1 MGRNGHSCTHR
12 QPRIMARYR
21 SNVFSEGPGRQKGL
35 FRARYSRNVFPNT
48 VFHCFSPL
56 KTYIRSLCCQQHAVR
71 ACISATYCHEEAFLP
86 SGPPLGIHDN
96 RFLPLFNAQPFH
108 AGHSGGRPASGQRRM
123 REGRLAR
130 GQRRIRESACKRPA
144 QDKGK
149 RLTRGQRRM
158 RGDAWRGTRADR
170 EGVSDWRLARREQGR
185 FGLAAHQTGTGAIPI
200 GEPRDLIGGVLRSA
214 SALAFLLRSP
224 FRSQLRQAPHR
235 ARNR

>member
-21 SNVFSEGPGRQKGL
+21 SNVFSEGLGRQKGL

-56 KTYIRSLCCQQHAVR
+56 KTYIRSLCYQQHAVR

-108 AGHSGGRPASGQRRM
+108 AGHSGGRPASGQRR
-123 REGRLAR
+123 
-130 GQRRIRESACKRPA
+130 IRESAWR
-144 QDKGK
+144 G
-149 RLTRGQRRM
+149 GQRRM
-158 RGDAWRGTRADR
+158 REGAWRGARADR
-170 EGVSDWRLARREQGR
+170 EGAPDWRLARREQGR
-185 FGLAAHQTGTGAIPI
+185 FGLAAHQAGTGASPI
-200 GEPRDLIGGVLRSA
+200 GEPRYLIGGILRSA

-224 FRSQLRQAPHR
+224 FRSQLRQALHR

>member
-1 MGRNGHSCTHR
+1 MGKSGHSCTHR

-21 SNVFSEGPGRQKGL
+21 SNVFSEGLGRQKGL
-35 FRARYSRNVFPNT
+35 FRARYSRNVFPNI

-86 SGPPLGIHDN
+86 SEPPLGIHDN

-123 REGRLAR
+123 GGGRPAS

-149 RLTRGQRRM
+149 RLARGSTPDEGRAPGEEPALTAKVLPTGGSPGGN
-158 RGDAWRGTRADR
+158 RGD
-170 EGVSDWRLARREQGR
+170 SDWRLTRRERGQVR
-185 FGLAAHQTGTGAIPI
+185 LANHAI
-200 GEPRDLIGGVLRSA
+200 
-214 SALAFLLRSP
+214 
-224 FRSQLRQAPHR
+224 
-235 ARNR
+235 

>member
-21 SNVFSEGPGRQKGL
+21 SNVFSEGLGRQKGL

-108 AGHSGGRPASGQRRM
+108 AGHSGGGRPAS
-123 REGRLAR
+123 
-130 GQRRIRESACKRPA
+130 GQRRIRESAW
-144 QDKGK
+144 
-149 RLTRGQRRM
+149 RGDQRRM
-158 RGDAWRGTRADR
+158 REDAWRGSRADR
-170 EGVSDWRLARREQGR
+170 EGVPDWRLTRREQGR
-185 FGLAAHQTGTGAIPI
+185 FGLAAHQAETGQVRLANHAINWRHP
-200 GEPRDLIGGVLRSA
+200 PFA
-214 SALAFLLRSP
+214 SALAFLL
-224 FRSQLRQAPHR
+224 
-235 ARNR
+235 

>member
-21 SNVFSEGPGRQKGL
+21 SNVFSEGLGRQKGL

-108 AGHSGGRPASGQRRM
+108 AGHSGGRPASGQRR
-123 REGRLAR
+123 
-130 GQRRIRESACKRPA
+130 IRESAWR
-144 QDKGK
+144 G
-149 RLTRGQRRM
+149 GQRRM
-158 RGDAWRGTRADR
+158 REGAWRGARADR
-170 EGVSDWRLARREQGR
+170 EGAPDWRLARREQGR
-185 FGLAAHQTGTGAIPI
+185 FGLAAHQAGTGASPI
-200 GEPRDLIGGVLRSA
+200 GEPRYLIGGILRS
-214 SALAFLLRSP
+214 LTR
-224 FRSQLRQAPHR
+224 
-235 ARNR
+235 

>member
-1 MGRNGHSCTHR
+1 
-12 QPRIMARYR
+12 MARYR
-21 SNVFSEGPGRQKGL
+21 SNVFSEGLGRQKGL

-108 AGHSGGRPASGQRRM
+108 AGHSGGAPGEWPTSNKGKRPASGQRRM
-123 REGRLAR
+123 REG
-130 GQRRIRESACKRPA
+130 
-144 QDKGK
+144 
-149 RLTRGQRRM
+149 
-158 RGDAWRGTRADR
+158 AWRGARADR
-170 EGVSDWRLARREQGR
+170 EGAPDWRLARREQGR
-185 FGLAAHQTGTGAIPI
+185 FGLAAHQAGTGASPI
-200 GEPRDLIGGVLRSA
+200 GEPRYLIGGILRSA

-224 FRSQLRQAPHR
+224 FRSQLRQALHR

>member
-21 SNVFSEGPGRQKGL
+21 SNVFSEGLGRQKGL

-108 AGHSGGRPASGQRRM
+108 AGHSGGRPASGQRR
-123 REGRLAR
+123 
-130 GQRRIRESACKRPA
+130 IRESAWR
-144 QDKGK
+144 G
-149 RLTRGQRRM
+149 GQRRM
-158 RGDAWRGTRADR
+158 GEGAWRGARADR
-170 EGVSDWRLARREQGR
+170 EGAPDWRLARREQGR
-185 FGLAAHQTGTGAIPI
+185 FGLAAHQAGTGASPI
-200 GEPRDLIGGVLRSA
+200 GEPRYLIGGILRSA

-224 FRSQLRQAPHR
+224 FRSQLRQALHR

>member
-1 MGRNGHSCTHR
+1 MGRSGHSCTHR

-21 SNVFSEGPGRQKGL
+21 SNVFSEGLGRQKGL

-108 AGHSGGRPASGQRRM
+108 AGHSGGRPASGQRR
-123 REGRLAR
+123 
-130 GQRRIRESACKRPA
+130 IRESACKRPTS
-144 QDKGK
+144 DEGK
-149 RLTRGQRRM
+149 RLQEARAGCGRAPGEEPALTAKVFPTGGSPGGN
-158 RGDAWRGTRADR
+158 RGD
-170 EGVSDWRLARREQGR
+170 SDWRLVRREQGQAQ
-185 FGLAAHQTGTGAIPI
+185 LANHAI
-200 GEPRDLIGGVLRSA
+200 
-214 SALAFLLRSP
+214 
-224 FRSQLRQAPHR
+224 
-235 ARNR
+235 

>member
-123 REGRLAR
+123 RESACKRPAPDEGGRPAS

-144 QDKGK
+144 QDKESAWRGG
-149 RLTRGQRRM
+149 GQRRM
-158 RGDAWRGTRADR
+158 REGAWRGARADR
-170 EGVSDWRLARREQGR
+170 EGVPDWRLTRREQGQVR
-185 FGLAAHQTGTGAIPI
+185 LANHAT
-200 GEPRDLIGGVLRSA
+200 
-214 SALAFLLRSP
+214 
-224 FRSQLRQAPHR
+224 
-235 ARNR
+235 

>member
-1 MGRNGHSCTHR
+1 MGKSGHSCTHR
-12 QPRIMARYR
+12 QPRIMTKYR
-21 SNVFSEGPGRQKGL
+21 SNVFSEGLGRQKGL

-108 AGHSGGRPASGQRRM
+108 AGHSGGRPARGKRRM
-123 REGRLAR
+123 GGRPAR
-130 GQRRIRESACKRPA
+130 GQRRIRESAW
-144 QDKGK
+144 
-149 RLTRGQRRM
+149 RGGQHRIRE
-158 RGDAWRGTRADR
+158 DAWRGTRADR
-170 EGVSDWRLARREQGR
+170 EGVPDWRLTRREQGR
-185 FGLAAHQTGTGAIPI
+185 FGLTAHRAGAGASPI
-200 GEPRDLIGGVLRSA
+200 GEPRYLIDSILRSA

-224 FRSQLRQAPHR
+224 FRSQLRQALHR

>member
-1 MGRNGHSCTHR
+1 MGKSGHSCTHR

-21 SNVFSEGPGRQKGL
+21 SNVFSERPGRQKGL

-86 SGPPLGIHDN
+86 SEPPLGIHDN

-108 AGHSGGRPASGQRRM
+108 AGHSGGRPARGKRRM
-123 REGRLAR
+123 GGGRPAS

-144 QDKGK
+144 QD
-149 RLTRGQRRM
+149 RRI
-158 RGDAWRGTRADR
+158 RESAWRGGQHRMR
-170 EGVSDWRLARREQGR
+170 EGA
-185 FGLAAHQTGTGAIPI
+185 
-200 GEPRDLIGGVLRSA
+200 
-214 SALAFLLRSP
+214 
-224 FRSQLRQAPHR
+224 
-235 ARNR
+235 

>member
-21 SNVFSEGPGRQKGL
+21 SNVFSEGLGRQKGL

-71 ACISATYCHEEAFLP
+71 AYISATYCHEEALLP
-86 SGPPLGIHDN
+86 SEPPLGMHDN

-108 AGHSGGRPASGQRRM
+108 TGHSGGRPAKDRHRM
-123 REGRLAR
+123 RE
-130 GQRRIRESACKRPA
+130 
-144 QDKGK
+144 
-149 RLTRGQRRM
+149 
-158 RGDAWRGTRADR
+158 DAWRGARADR
-170 EGVSDWRLARREQGR
+170 EGVPDWRLTRREQGR
-185 FGLAAHQTGTGAIPI
+185 FRLAARQTGTGASPI
-200 GEPRDLIGGVLRSA
+200 GEPRYLIGVILRSA

-224 FRSQLRQAPHR
+224 FRSQLRQALHW

>member
-21 SNVFSEGPGRQKGL
+21 SNVFSEGLGRQKGL

-56 KTYIRSLCCQQHAVR
+56 KTCIRSLCCQQHAVR

-108 AGHSGGRPASGQRRM
+108 AGHSGGRPASGQRR
-123 REGRLAR
+123 
-130 GQRRIRESACKRPA
+130 IRESAWR
-144 QDKGK
+144 G
-149 RLTRGQRRM
+149 GQRRM
-158 RGDAWRGTRADR
+158 REGAWRGARADR
-170 EGVSDWRLARREQGR
+170 EGAPDWRLARREQGR
-185 FGLAAHQTGTGAIPI
+185 FGLAAHQAGTGASPI
-200 GEPRDLIGGVLRSA
+200 GEPRYLIGGILRSA

-224 FRSQLRQAPHR
+224 FRSQLRQALHR

>member
-1 MGRNGHSCTHR
+1 MGRSGHSCTHR

-21 SNVFSEGPGRQKGL
+21 SNVFSEGLGRQKGL

-71 ACISATYCHEEAFLP
+71 ACISVTYCHEEAFLP

-108 AGHSGGRPASGQRRM
+108 AGHSGGASGEWPTSD
-123 REGRLAR
+123 EGRAP
-130 GQRRIRESACKRPA
+130 GEGPA
-144 QDKGK
+144 PDKGK

-158 RGDAWRGTRADR
+158 REDAWRGPRADR
-170 EGVSDWRLARREQGR
+170 EGVPDWRLTRREQGR
-185 FGLAAHQTGTGAIPI
+185 FGLAAHQAETGQIRLANHAI
-200 GEPRDLIGGVLRSA
+200 
-214 SALAFLLRSP
+214 
-224 FRSQLRQAPHR
+224 
-235 ARNR
+235 

>member
-21 SNVFSEGPGRQKGL
+21 SNVFSEGLGRQKGL

-71 ACISATYCHEEAFLP
+71 ACISATYCHEEALLP

-108 AGHSGGRPASGQRRM
+108 AEHSGGGRPASGQRRM
-123 REGRLAR
+123 RE
-130 GQRRIRESACKRPA
+130 
-144 QDKGK
+144 
-149 RLTRGQRRM
+149 
-158 RGDAWRGTRADR
+158 DAWRGSRADR
-170 EGVSDWRLARREQGR
+170 EGVPDWRLTRREQGR
-185 FGLAAHQTGTGAIPI
+185 FGLAARQAGTGASPI
-200 GEPRDLIGGVLRSA
+200 GEPRYLIGGILRS
-214 SALAFLLRSP
+214 LAR
-224 FRSQLRQAPHR
+224 
-235 ARNR
+235 

>member
-21 SNVFSEGPGRQKGL
+21 SNVFSEGLGRQKGL

-108 AGHSGGRPASGQRRM
+108 AGHSGGRPASGQRR
-123 REGRLAR
+123 
-130 GQRRIRESACKRPA
+130 IRESAWR
-144 QDKGK
+144 G
-149 RLTRGQRRM
+149 GQRRM
-158 RGDAWRGTRADR
+158 REGAWRGARADR
-170 EGVSDWRLARREQGR
+170 EGAPDWRLARREQGR
-185 FGLAAHQTGTGAIPI
+185 FGLAARQAGTGASPI
-200 GEPRDLIGGVLRSA
+200 GEPRYLIGGILRSA

-224 FRSQLRQAPHR
+224 FRSQLRQALHR

>member
-21 SNVFSEGPGRQKGL
+21 SNVFSEGLGRQKGL

-86 SGPPLGIHDN
+86 SGPPLGMHDN

-108 AGHSGGRPASGQRRM
+108 AGHSGGRPARGKRRM
-123 REGRLAR
+123 GGGRPAS

-149 RLTRGQRRM
+149 RLARGPTPDGGGARR
-158 RGDAWRGTRADR
+158 GARADR
-170 EGVSDWRLARREQGR
+170 EGAPDWRLTRREQGKSDWR
-185 FGLAAHQTGTGAIPI
+185 TTL
-200 GEPRDLIGGVLRSA
+200 LIDGILRSA

-224 FRSQLRQAPHR
+224 FRSQLRQALHW

>member
-1 MGRNGHSCTHR
+1 
-12 QPRIMARYR
+12 MARYR
-21 SNVFSEGPGRQKGL
+21 SNVFSEGLGRQKGL

-108 AGHSGGRPASGQRRM
+108 AGHSGGGRPAS
-123 REGRLAR
+123 
-130 GQRRIRESACKRPA
+130 GQRRIRESAWR
-144 QDKGK
+144 G
-149 RLTRGQRRM
+149 GQRRM
-158 RGDAWRGTRADR
+158 REGAWRGARADR
-170 EGVSDWRLARREQGR
+170 EGAPGWRLARREQGR
-185 FGLAAHQTGTGAIPI
+185 FGLAAHQAGTGASPI
-200 GEPRDLIGGVLRSA
+200 GEPRYLIGGILRSA

-224 FRSQLRQAPHR
+224 FRSQLRQALHR

>member
-1 MGRNGHSCTHR
+1 MYSQRR
-12 QPRIMARYR
+12 L
-21 SNVFSEGPGRQKGL
+21 GRQKGL

-108 AGHSGGRPASGQRRM
+108 AGHSGGRPASGQRR
-123 REGRLAR
+123 
-130 GQRRIRESACKRPA
+130 IRESAWR
-144 QDKGK
+144 G
-149 RLTRGQRRM
+149 GQRRM
-158 RGDAWRGTRADR
+158 REGAWRGARADR
-170 EGVSDWRLARREQGR
+170 EGVPDWRLTRREQGR
-185 FGLAAHQTGTGAIPI
+185 FRLAARQTGTGASPI
-200 GEPRDLIGGVLRSA
+200 GEPRYLIGGILRSA

-224 FRSQLRQAPHR
+224 FRSRLRQALHR